1 MDAFEKLIADPFAV
15 RRYLA
20 ILEPYDPALSAT
32 VPIHLSDH
40 GFATEPDDSPGNSY
54 FDARL
59 LSALSFERHLYR
71 SGELGGRSVP
81 GFGTLD
87 ANNADGGLDHWRDL
101 AFDGRRVR
109 LLLGGNKFRL
119 ADYRTVFDGTAE
131 RIEFDDDRVRV
142 HLRDLQ
148 VLFERPLQENLY
160 LGTGGAEGDVAL
172 AGRVK
177 PLCYGRCLHLPAVLI
192 EAATLTYQVHDGPVE
207 AIDAVF
213 DSGVAL
219 TSGTAPPAAGHYT
232 PDLPAGT
239 FRLGSAPEGPV
250 TAHVRGDASSG
261 GYVEDAASLMLRIG
275 MRAPELSDIDWTAF
289 ADLTIAAPMATGFF
303 GSEETSLLAALDA
316 VADAAGA
323 HFGFDRNGRFTAG
336 RLSEPEAEAAENF
349 DQSAILS
356 LEREPAALPL
366 WRLRLGYGRYWR
378 VLSEG
383 ESAAVLDIG
392 TRTALAEAYRYAEAS
407 DNAVRTRHRLAR
419 DLQQDSL
426 ISSGTD
432 AAAEALRRL
441 ALFGTARD
449 VFRVRVKTRPYSLA
463 LGTTI
468 RLKYPRHGL
477 AGGRNLVLVGLSEDS
492 AFDEAELIL
501 WG

>member
-1 MDAFEKLIADPFAV
+1 MDVFEKLTADPFAV

-20 ILEPYDPALSAT
+20 IIEPYDPTAGAT
-32 VPIHLSDH
+32 VPIYLSDH
-40 GFATEPDDSPGNSY
+40 GFATEPDDSPGNRY

-87 ANNADGGLDHWRDL
+87 ANNADGGLDHWRNF

-109 LLLGGNKFRL
+109 LMLGGNGFRF
-119 ADYRTVFDGTAE
+119 ADYRTVFEGTAE

-148 VLFERPLQENLY
+148 VLFERPLQESLY
-160 LGTGGAEGDVAL
+160 RGSGGAEGDAAL

-177 PLCYGRCLHLPAVLI
+177 PLCYGRCLHVPAVLI
-192 EAATLTYQVHDGPVE
+192 EASTLTYQVHDGPVE

-219 TSGTAPPAAGHYT
+219 APGTDPPAPAHYSS
-232 PDLPAGT
+232 DLAAGT

-261 GYVEDAASLMLRIG
+261 AYVEDAASLMLRIA
-275 MRAPELSDIDWTAF
+275 MRAPELSNIDWTAF
-289 ADLTIAAPMATGFF
+289 AALTVAVPMATGFF
-303 GSEETSLLAALDA
+303 SAAETSLLAVLDNLA
-316 VADAAGA
+316 EAAGA
-323 HFGFDRNGRFTAG
+323 HFGFDRSGRFTAG
-336 RLSEPEAEAAENF
+336 RLSDPEAEAAESF
-349 DQSAILS
+349 DESAILS

-366 WRLRLGYGRYWR
+366 WRLRLGYARYWR
-378 VLSEG
+378 TISES
-383 ESAAVLDIG
+383 ESAASLDTG
-392 TRTALAEAYRYAEAS
+392 MRNQLAEPYRYAEAS
-407 DNAVRTRHRLAR
+407 DSALRTRHRLAR
-419 DLQQDSL
+419 DLQQESL
-426 ISSGTD
+426 IATGSD
-432 AAAEALRRL
+432 AAAESLRRL

-449 VFRVRVKTRPYSLA
+449 LFRIRVKTRPYSLA

-468 RLKYPRHGL
+468 RISYPRHGL
-477 AGGRNLVLVGLSEDS
+477 AGGRNLVLVGFSEDS
-492 AFDEAELIL
+492 AFDEAELTL